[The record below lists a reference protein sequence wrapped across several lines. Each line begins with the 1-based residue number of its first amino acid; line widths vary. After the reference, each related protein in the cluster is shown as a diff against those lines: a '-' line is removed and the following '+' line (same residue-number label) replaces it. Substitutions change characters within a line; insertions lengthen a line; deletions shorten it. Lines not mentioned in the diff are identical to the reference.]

1 MADTEAEIRERK
13 VRVKDGDGILV
24 EAGYWW
30 FEPIEPTFFS
40 SDAMTRG
47 LWAGV
52 PAFLFL
58 WWATSQ
64 PVFAMGILG
73 CAIGLV
79 VRYRHGRYFLQ
90 RYKEVLFCADGRLY
104 IAPLLAP
111 SDKRELA
118 LHQERH
124 HDIVSF
130 EVEQYQT
137 RHNTTRYSVNVF
149 FRSGNVGAVTMFHQ
163 HEHHARVVAV
173 QLTLAL
179 QELREA
185 GRMPSGTLAPAGARP
200 AAASGR
206 PRRVIE

>member
-1 MADTEAEIRERK
+1 VADTEAEIRQRK
-13 VRVKDGDGILV
+13 VRVKDGDGNLV

-40 SDAMTRG
+40 TDAVTRG
-47 LWAGV
+47 LWAGG

-58 WWATSQ
+58 WWATGQ
-64 PVFAMGILG
+64 PIFALG
-73 CAIGLV
+73 LLACVAGLV
-79 VRYRHGRYFLQ
+79 VRYWYGRHFLQ

-104 IAPLLAP
+104 IAPNLAP
-111 SDKRELA
+111 SEKRELA

-137 RHNTTRYSVNVF
+137 KHNTTRYSVNVY
-149 FRSGNVGAVTMFHQ
+149 FRSGNVGTVTMFHQ
-163 HEHHARVVAV
+163 YEQHARVVAV

-185 GRMPSGTLAPAGARP
+185 GRVSTRSQTPASANP
-200 AAASGR
+200 PTPTAR